1 MDAEVA
7 AQREKGREEAVS
19 RCSVPHTIVRVGRI
33 RDTPGGQQALDF
45 SQDSSAAAPGDV
57 CREDLAKVLVECL
70 QHPPKT
76 ARVFAVQNRQTREP
90 PEDLASQISR
100 LREAV
105 PV

>member
-7 AQREKGREEAVS
+7 ALRDRGREEAVS
-19 RCSVPHTIVRVGRI
+19 GCSVPHTVVRVGRI
-33 RDTPGGQQALDF
+33 KDTPGGQQALDL
-45 SQDSSAAAPGDV
+45 SQDNSAALQDT

-76 ARVFAVQNRQTREP
+76 ARVFSVQNRQTGDP

>member
-7 AQREKGREEAVS
+7 AQRERGREEAVS
-19 RCSVPHTIVRVGRI
+19 RCSVPHTIVRIGRV
-33 RDTPGGQQALDF
+33 RDTPSGQQALDF
-45 SQDSSAAAPGDV
+45 SQDSSAALGDV

-76 ARVFAVQNRQTREP
+76 ARVFSVQNRQTGEP
-90 PEDLASQISR
+90 SEDLASQISR